1 MIRRL
6 QPGYNGGVAPLH
18 SKESMNEKK
27 IRYCSR
33 CENLF
38 QVQSILGNKI
48 LGIGESKQSDH
59 DLWLQCRNCGSLY
72 LKNEVKVE
80 PDLDSVKV
88 LSDGKQGKIAIEK
101 KPKKRIGIE
110 RRGSNP
116 RLKGNKWEIKDTELV
131 EELKSGSV
139 LVAHTST
146 NPTEPTI

>member
-1 MIRRL
+1 VIRRL
-6 QPGYNGGVAPLH
+6 QPGYNGGVAALH
-18 SKESMNEKK
+18 SKESINEKK

-33 CENLF
+33 CEDLF
-38 QVQSILGNKI
+38 QVQSILGSRI
-48 LGIGESKQSDH
+48 LGIGEVKQSDY

-88 LSDGKQGKIAIEK
+88 LSDKQGKIAIEK
-101 KPKKRIGIE
+101 KTKKRIGIE

-116 RLKGNKWEIKDTELV
+116 RLKGNKWEIKDTELI

-139 LVAHTST
+139 LLAYTST
-146 NPTEPTI
+146 DPTEPTI

>member
-6 QPGYNGGVAPLH
+6 RPEYNGGVAALH
-18 SKESMNEKK
+18 SHSNEDEKK

-33 CENLF
+33 CEDLF

-48 LGIGESKQSDH
+48 LGIGEAKQSDH

-88 LSDGKQGKIAIEK
+88 LSDGKQGKIQGIEK
-101 KPKKRIGIE
+101 KRKPKG
-110 RRGSNP
+110 RGNNP
-116 RLKGNKWEIKDTELV
+116 RLKTTKDEIKDPDLIREFKDGAQLISYSSSDP
-131 EELKSGSV
+131 L
-139 LVAHTST
+139 A
-146 NPTEPTI
+146 

>member
-1 MIRRL
+1 M
-6 QPGYNGGVAPLH
+6 PGYNGGVSALH

-72 LKNEVKVE
+72 QKHEVKVE

-88 LSDGKQGKIAIEK
+88 LSDGRQGKIQGIEK
-101 KPKKRIGIE
+101 KHKKRIG
-110 RRGSNP
+110 RGNNP
-116 RLKGNKWEIKDTELV
+116 RLKSNKWEIKDSELNA
-131 EELKSGSV
+131 ELRSGSV
-139 LVAHTST
+139 LLAYSST
-146 NPTEPTI
+146 DPTEPIV